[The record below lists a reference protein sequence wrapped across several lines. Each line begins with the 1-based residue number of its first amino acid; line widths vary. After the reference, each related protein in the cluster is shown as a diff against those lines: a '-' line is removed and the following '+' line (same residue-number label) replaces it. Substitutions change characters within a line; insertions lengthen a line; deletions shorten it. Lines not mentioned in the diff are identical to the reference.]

1 MYKTNSY
8 SSLLSI
14 FVESSTQPREK
25 EQVNEI
31 IVSEFNPCESSDVS
45 PIIRWKC
52 QRLLQCCLGL
62 EELAPMVSPVKGI
75 HYCRRL
81 EEFIFLYSM
90 GNIARYVTKSKQ
102 IIFNLKQN
110 GSFLMKKYE
119 PSEFVALNDSFMAE
133 GTVQEKKKR
142 EYEEYVSRCR
152 SMLSNVNLLADLEE
166 LKSLE
171 KCSKCGS
178 TSVSY
183 YSVQTRCADEGM
195 TIFCTCENPKCMERW
210 TYK

>member
-1 MYKTNSY
+1 
-8 SSLLSI
+8 
-14 FVESSTQPREK
+14 
-25 EQVNEI
+25 
-31 IVSEFNPCESSDVS
+31 
-45 PIIRWKC
+45 
-52 QRLLQCCLGL
+52 
-62 EELAPMVSPVKGI
+62 MVSPVKGI